1 MFKGSRLCRYLLLNV
16 ILLGLTG
23 FVHKVVA
30 QEHTFT
36 HNNFSLTLPEGWVK
50 QDISQGSEKEV
61 VGSLKSEK
69 TPGTTILVLCYKA
82 WRYNYGNVRIA
93 GLKTI
98 ASVYPKG
105 QEMLKK
111 ETKVET
117 DRGLTAVMEFWRGA
131 VAAGGTTVFLQ
142 SPMGIMESKAGWILT
157 LGFTPASS
165 GRQLEEDFLK
175 MTNSAK

>member
-36 HNNFSLTLPEGWVK
+36 HNNFSLT
-50 QDISQGSEKEV
+50 QGSEKEV

-69 TPGTTILVLCYKA
+69 TPGTTILVLCYKG

>member
-16 ILLGLTG
+16 IPLGLTG

-69 TPGTTILVLCYKA
+69 NTRDHYLGALLQ
-82 WRYNYGNVRIA
+82 
-93 GLKTI
+93 GL
-98 ASVYPKG
+98 A
-105 QEMLKK
+105 L
-111 ETKVET
+111 
-117 DRGLTAVMEFWRGA
+117 
-131 VAAGGTTVFLQ
+131 
-142 SPMGIMESKAGWILT
+142 
-157 LGFTPASS
+157 
-165 GRQLEEDFLK
+165 
-175 MTNSAK
+175 